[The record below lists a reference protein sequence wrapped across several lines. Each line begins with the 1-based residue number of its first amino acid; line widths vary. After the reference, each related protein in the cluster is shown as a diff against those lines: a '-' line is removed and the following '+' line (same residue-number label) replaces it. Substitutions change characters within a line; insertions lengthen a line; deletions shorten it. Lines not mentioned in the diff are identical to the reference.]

1 MKNRRVSLA
10 DYVFARLEESILA
23 EDYPP
28 GQALTELAISQ
39 ELKVSRTPVR
49 EAFRRLQ
56 QEGYLIE
63 TAKGNV
69 VVAITP
75 RDMMD
80 IYEIRLRT
88 EGLATRWAAER
99 ITDQG
104 LLEILETI
112 ELQEFY
118 TSKDDPGHIQEQ
130 DDLFHHLIFKYCGS
144 PILGDMLSALHRRI
158 RRYRLDSVSSQDR
171 AGQAAR
177 EHRAIYEALARR
189 DADAAESLALE
200 HVKKAKEHIGS
211 DETYGIDPR

>member
-10 DYVFARLEESILA
+10 DYVYAKLEEAILS
-23 EDYPP
+23 ERYQP
-28 GQALTELAISQ
+28 GQALTELAVSQ

-56 QEGYLIE
+56 QEGYLKESVKGSLVVE
-63 TAKGNV
+63 TTA
-69 VVAITP
+69 

-99 ITDQG
+99 MTDQG
-104 LLEILETI
+104 LAEILETI

-118 TSKDDPGHIQEQ
+118 TSKEDPTHIQEQ
-130 DDLFHHLIFKYCGS
+130 DDHFHRLIFKYCGS
-144 PILGDMLSALHRRI
+144 PVLGDMLTALHRRI
-158 RRYRLDSVSSQDR
+158 QRYRRDSVASQAR
-171 AGQAAR
+171 AGEAAR

-189 DADAAESLALE
+189 DAGAAEKLALE
-200 HVKKAKEHIGS
+200 HVKKAREHIGA
-211 DETYGIDPR
+211 EEGHGIDPR